1 MGSVEKLRTLRS
13 TGVVSWCRK
22 PSRRLRKA
30 ARAWAALRVRQAL
43 TQDGISFVVEPV
55 LDGPMPPRLAAFAWA
70 GLRLV
75 GFLADFTAALV
86 GLVAVHLDRLLQ
98 TRKGQR
104 RLRWYEP
111 AKPTARRCVPDGS
124 RHRPAGAAAGARPD
138 PSARPDCPCDG
149 GSGAP
154 FLRDDLGRL
163 GRVQGILAS
172 ARAAPPTTR
181 PRLIPGRFAL
191 QPAQIGQD
199 QYDGFIPCAT
209 LEVLAIQ
216 ADLQQS
222 CFLGLTQ
229 GVQHIPHSCR
239 ATACCSRAQMK
250 R

>member
-1 MGSVEKLRTLRS
+1 MGLVEKLRTLRS
-13 TGVVSWCRK
+13 TGVVRWCGK
-22 PSRRLRKA
+22 PGRRSRKA

-55 LDGPMPPRLAAFAWA
+55 LDGPMPPRLAASAWA
-70 GLRLV
+70 GLSQV
-75 GFLADFTAALV
+75 GFLADSTAALV
-86 GLVAVHLDRLLQ
+86 GLVAVHLDHLLQ
-98 TRKGQR
+98 PRKGQR
-104 RLRWYEP
+104 GLRWYEP

-124 RHRPAGAAAGARPD
+124 STYRPAGAAAGARPN

-154 FLRDDLGRL
+154 FLQDDLGRL

-172 ARAAPPTTR
+172 ARAAPTSTR

-191 QPAQIGQD
+191 QPAQISQD
-199 QYDGFIPCAT
+199 QYDGFIPCAA

-222 CFLGLTQ
+222 CFLVLTQ
-229 GVQHIPHSCR
+229 GVQRIPGP
-239 ATACCSRAQMK
+239 
-250 R
+250 

>member
-1 MGSVEKLRTLRS
+1 MGLWAKASRARRTGRGIRFIGPPWLPEAHFIGTLQHR
-13 TGVVSWCRK
+13 VS
-22 PSRRLRKA
+22 PASRRLRKA
-30 ARAWAALRVRQAL
+30 ARDWAALRVRQAL

-75 GFLADFTAALV
+75 G
-86 GLVAVHLDRLLQ
+86 LVAVHLDHLLQ

-124 RHRPAGAAAGARPD
+124 STYRPAGTAAGARPN

-154 FLRDDLGRL
+154 FLQDDLGRL

-172 ARAAPPTTR
+172 ARAAPTSTR

-191 QPAQIGQD
+191 QPAQGSCQD
-199 QYDGFIPCAT
+199 VCVSVCVRGAYR
-209 LEVLAIQ
+209 
-216 ADLQQS
+216 S
-222 CFLGLTQ
+222 
-229 GVQHIPHSCR
+229 
-239 ATACCSRAQMK
+239 
-250 R
+250 